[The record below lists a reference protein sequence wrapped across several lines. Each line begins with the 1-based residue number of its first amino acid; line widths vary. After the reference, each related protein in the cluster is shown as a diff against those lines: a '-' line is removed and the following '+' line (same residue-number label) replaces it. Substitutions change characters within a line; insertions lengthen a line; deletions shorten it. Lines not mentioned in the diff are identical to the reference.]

1 LKYYNIVV
9 DILKEYKENKYSPF
23 LFIIK
28 VENILK
34 NNDLID

>member
-9 DILKEYKENKYSPF
+9 DILREYKENKQSPF
-23 LFIIK
+23 LFAVK
-28 VENILK
+28 VESILK